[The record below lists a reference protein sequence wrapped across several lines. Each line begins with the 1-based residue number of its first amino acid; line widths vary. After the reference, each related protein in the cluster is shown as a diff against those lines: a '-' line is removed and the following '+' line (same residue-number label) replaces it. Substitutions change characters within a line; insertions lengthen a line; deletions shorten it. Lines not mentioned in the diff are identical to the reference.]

1 MDSDTHVVP
10 FVGFSYINC
19 IYFAWFSTAPC
30 KPVFSAAVKIGFYK
44 TINLKIAWLLWCRCA
59 KCTFLLMLKHCFQR
73 FHCKQK
79 VEYWEQKILRVEA
92 KWWMCDMKWMSALTQ
107 IVVPNVASGPGSGV
121 WSWLTV
127 QVPGDQWRGGGGE
140 TLLAAITVPPP
151 AQPPASNT
159 THVCVQCVLCRYCV
173 DTV

>member
-79 VEYWEQKILRVEA
+79 VEYESRGKVMNVWYEMNVYTDPDSCAQCSLRA
-92 KWWMCDMKWMSALTQ
+92 
-107 IVVPNVASGPGSGV
+107 GV
-121 WSWLTV
+121 WSLELANCAGARWPVAVAGWRRWWNSPGSYNCASTSPATSQQHNTCVCPVYTV
-127 QVPGDQWRGGGGE
+127 
-140 TLLAAITVPPP
+140 
-151 AQPPASNT
+151 
-159 THVCVQCVLCRYCV
+159 
-173 DTV
+173 

>member
-79 VEYWEQKILRVEA
+79 VEYESRGKVMNVWYEMNVYTDPDSCAQCSLRA
-92 KWWMCDMKWMSALTQ
+92 
-107 IVVPNVASGPGSGV
+107 GV
-121 WSWLTV
+121 WSLELANCAG

-140 TLLAAITVPPP
+140 TLLAAIPVPPP
-151 AQPPASNT
+151 ATSQQHNT
-159 THVCVQCVLCRYCV
+159 CVCPVC
-173 DTV
+173 TV